1 MSAWFPAAGFPLSKN
16 LSHLDRHLTQVGITH
31 RFIEEQSQNLQVL
44 WLFNEGDVPKV
55 KTIIDELVSGAAS
68 WPNTVPSAK
77 STTTSSGVQQLSRIE
92 HSIAKAFTAAP
103 LTLSLVVLGILGCLL
118 VLFPSHFSVRILNT
132 ISFHQVFIPESQ
144 IASVYQDIAAGQF
157 WRLFTPV
164 FIHFS
169 GLHIALNAT
178 MLWFLGSRIE
188 RAIGLRSYL
197 ILVVFTGI
205 ISNIVQA
212 QWDGIAFFGGLSGV
226 VFALVGYVLVWQYRS
241 SQTAIAIPKPLIGMM
256 IFSLI
261 LGFTPVLNIISGSNI
276 ANGAHLGGFIAG
288 VIAAGIHRGIRYYLK

>member
-16 LSHLDRHLTQVGITH
+16 LSDLDRHLTQVGITH
-31 RFIEEQSQNLQVL
+31 RFTEEQSQNLQVL
-44 WLFNEGDVPKV
+44 WLFNQSDVPKV
-55 KTIIDELVSGAAS
+55 KVIIDELISGAAS
-68 WPNTVPSAK
+68 WPNDDQANKATGQ
-77 STTTSSGVQQLSRIE
+77 SSGGQLSRIE
-92 HSIAKAFTAAP
+92 ASIAHAFSIAP
-103 LTLSLVVLGILGCLL
+103 LTLGLVVLGLIGYLL
-118 VLFPSHFSVRILNT
+118 VLFPSHFSVIALNT

-144 IASVYQDIAAGQF
+144 IASVYQDIATGQL

-226 VFALVGYVLVWQYRS
+226 VFALVGYVLVWQYRN